1 MDVTGS
7 AGARGRTWWR
17 ANGARFLVAALVTAS
32 ALVAVGWLTEL
43 RHVMHAALLAVAVFA
58 LLPLILIGGALLLVL
73 VVSLAIAAAAALGGD
88 GDADL
93 GGLGTGDLAEGGVWL
108 APRYYRFLG
117 RQRHPVFWGV
127 PAGLA
132 LGGLVLWGVLGLA
145 VLPGESSTAQIL
157 AQARADI
164 DSRYRET
171 GDFPRPD
178 ELVVRDGFGR
188 PLEYRL
194 SGRWKLKSWTLV
206 SLGFDGEPSSDD
218 LCVSGSTRMVE
229 LAEKALA
236 IASQLEGIRAGTAS
250 VADQLSGVRALR
262 CPGR

>member
-1 MDVTGS
+1 MDVPGS
-7 AGARGRTWWR
+7 ARGRSWWR
-17 ANGARFLVAALVTAS
+17 VNGARFLVAALVTAS

-58 LLPLILIGGALLLVL
+58 LLPLLLIGGVLLLVL
-73 VVSLAIAAAAALGGD
+73 VVSLALAAAAALGGG

-93 GGLGTGDLAEGGVWL
+93 DGLVGTGDLADGGVWL

-132 LGGLVLWGVLGLA
+132 LGGLVVWGVLALA
-145 VLPGESSTAQIL
+145 VIPGESSTAQIL
-157 AQARADI
+157 AQARADL
-164 DSRYRET
+164 DERTRET

-188 PLEYRL
+188 PLEYRV

-250 VADQLSGVRALR
+250 VADHLSGIRALR
-262 CPGR
+262 CSGQ